1 MTEAEG
7 ELFCGGRLRIRQPR
21 CGYRFSID
29 AVLLAGFLRPR
40 PRRRIA
46 DLGTG
51 CGVIA
56 LLLAARCPKTRIVA
70 VELQEELADL
80 ARENVSRNG
89 LSSVIEVVEGDLRRL
104 SRRDLGGG
112 FDAVVSNPPFR
123 TPGRGRVCRDEG
135 RAVARHEI
143 TLALDDLLQA
153 VRRLLD
159 PGGRLAL
166 IYDAARTADLLCGMR
181 AQGLEPKRLR
191 FVHGTPRH
199 PARMVLVEARRGGRP
214 GVLVES
220 PLLLFDAQGRYTPE
234 VQACF
239 ELGAD
244 PDLDPSVDLK
254 AGNR

>member
-40 PRRRIA
+40 PGRRIA

-51 CGVIA
+51 CGIIA

-70 VELQEELADL
+70 VELQEELAEL
-80 ARENVSRNG
+80 ARENVRRNG
-89 LSSVIEVVEGDLRRL
+89 LSTVIEVVGGDLRRL
-104 SRRDLGGG
+104 SRRDLGGR

-123 TPGRGRVCRDEG
+123 AAGRGRVCRNDG

-153 VRRLLD
+153 ARRLLD

-166 IYDAARTADLLCGMR
+166 IYDAGRAADLLCGMR
-181 AQGLEPKRLR
+181 AHGLEPKRLR
-191 FVHGTPRH
+191 FVHGTARH
-199 PARMVLVEARRGGRP
+199 PARMLLVEARRGGRP
-214 GVLVES
+214 GVLVEP
-220 PLLLFDAQGRYTPE
+220 PLLLFDAQGGCTAE
-234 VQACF
+234 AQACF
-239 ELGAD
+239 ELD
-244 PDLDPSVDLK
+244 PEPRSDPAVDFE